1 MRLKMGNNAK
11 RVAILHYAGP
21 PIVGGVEST
30 IYHHAKG
37 LSDRGYQ
44 VEVVAGRGKDFHP
57 QVKFRHIPEIDS
69 RNPQVLHLNSC
80 LKNGKVTRE
89 FENLRGKLADLIRP
103 ILTGVDV
110 CIVHN
115 AITLHKNLALSAAL
129 RKLSDENVAPM
140 IAWCHDF
147 AWLDRLYIPELH
159 AGYPWSLLKEP
170 WPGVKYVT
178 VSNTRQD
185 LLAGLVGAPISEI
198 QVMTPGVDVRQFL
211 GLEDLTWELV
221 DKLDLLSANPLMLL
235 PARIT
240 RRKNIEFAIHLT
252 AALKSLKP
260 HVGLIITGPPGPHN
274 PSNIAYL
281 ESLQSLRRELGLDR
295 QVVFLYKPGKSG
307 ETLILPDQVVA
318 DLYRLAD
325 LLIFPSQR
333 EGFGIPILEAGLARL
348 PIFAADIP
356 PVRQSAGEFGHL
368 FELGDDPAKVAAEI
382 MNVLANDR
390 AYHMRRRVLD
400 HFTWEA
406 IIEKEMI
413 PLLEQ
418 VIRGRKNE
426 RETT

>member
-1 MRLKMGNNAK
+1 MENDPN

-30 IYHHAKG
+30 IYHHALA
-37 LSDRGYQ
+37 LSHRGYQ
-44 VEVVAGRGKDFHP
+44 VEVVAGRGEDFHP
-57 QVKFRHIPEIDS
+57 HVTFHHIPQIDS
-69 RNPQVLHLNSC
+69 RNPQVLQINSY
-80 LKNGKVTRE
+80 LKRGEISVE
-89 FENLRGKLADLIRP
+89 FENLRDMLVDLIRP

-129 RKLSDENVAPM
+129 RKLSDENLAPM

-147 AWLDRLYIPELH
+147 AWLDKLYIPELH
-159 AGYPWSLLKEP
+159 EGYPWSLLREP
-170 WPGVKYVT
+170 WPGVKYVA
-178 VSNTRQD
+178 VSNNRQE
-185 LLAGLVGAPISEI
+185 LLGKLLDIPKSEI
-198 QVMTPGVDVRQFL
+198 QVITPGVDVRQFL
-211 GLEDLTWELV
+211 SLDDLTWELV
-221 DKLDLLSANPLMLL
+221 GKLDLLLADPLMLL

-260 HVGLIITGPPGPHN
+260 DVELIITGPPGPHN

-281 ESLQSLRRELGLDR
+281 KSLKSLRRKLDVDR
-295 QVVFLYKPGKSG
+295 QVVFLYESGKSE

-333 EGFGIPILEAGLARL
+333 EGFGIPVLEAGLARL

-356 PVRQSAGEFGHL
+356 SVQQSAGELGHL
-368 FELGDDPAKVAAEI
+368 FELGDDPAKVAEVIVDAL
-382 MNVLANDR
+382 NNDR
-390 AYHMRRRVLD
+390 AYHMRKRVLD

-406 IIEKEMI
+406 IIEKEVI
-413 PLLEQ
+413 PLLERTIQ
-418 VIRGRKNE
+418 GRKNE
-426 RETT
+426 